1 MRTVELCGRPSPRPL
16 PGLRSASGSP
26 RACLWFT
33 RYHNRLR
40 AAQSSVRLYR
50 VLKSQSINLLCENRV
65 HGTVLFCR
73 MADGACR
80 CRRRVG
86 LGVVSRPGY
95 SAEHPRRFSPH
106 TLKHFTSERLSA
118 LAAQRGAGE
127 HFLQYFYSSTR
138 VSQRP
143 PVAVH
148 VHVIAELLARA
159 CHVTCARTPR
169 FRPPRPA
176 VRVFRTFRDSVA
188 SGSDLCPS
196 LSPSKV
202 GSSTRHPRS
211 PVRAV
216 RTAS

>member
-50 VLKSQSINLLCENRV
+50 VLKSHQSLVRKSRAR
-65 HGTVLFCR
+65 HGIVLPHGGWR
-73 MADGACR
+73 MPAPAS
-80 CRRRVG
+80 RRARG
-86 LGVVSRPGY
+86 RLT
-95 SAEHPRRFSPH
+95 SANPCRFSFH
-106 TLKHFTSERLSA
+106 RTRTHSQALLFTSKRLRLRWLRSEV
-118 LAAQRGAGE
+118 QVST
-127 HFLQYFYSSTR
+127 FYSSTR

-143 PVAVH
+143 PVSVH

-188 SGSDLCPS
+188 SGSVPPS
-196 LSPSKV
+196 RPRKLAPLLVIRAHLSEQ
-202 GSSTRHPRS
+202 
-211 PVRAV
+211 
-216 RTAS
+216 